1 VAWITQGLQDKL
13 ACVKL
18 ENAPSLYQ
26 FMKRAVIS
34 GVTGQ
39 DGSYL
44 ADFLL
49 AKGYEVHG
57 IVRRA
62 SVNNRWRIEGALE
75 RGLKL
80 HHGDLSD
87 SLGLVKILGEV
98 QPHEVYN
105 LGAQSHV
112 KVSFETPEYSCDVDA
127 TGVIRMLEATRQ
139 ACPMAR
145 FYQASS
151 SELFGKSERP
161 PFSETTPFY
170 PRSPYGCAKAL
181 AYYATVNYR
190 EAYGMHASNG
200 ILFNHESPRRGENF
214 VTRKI
219 TQAVARI
226 SLGRQEKLFMGNIAA
241 CRDWGYAP
249 DFVRAMWM
257 MMQQPT
263 ADDYVIA
270 TGQTQNIISF
280 LDRAFSRVNLDWTK
294 YVVPD
299 DPRFTRPSDVEFL
312 LGDASKAAK
321 QLGWRPETSFEE
333 LVNIMVDADLEREK
347 NQRPS
352 AQAPVAT
359 EQQPSQ
365 GYRFGP
371 PYNYG

>member
-1 VAWITQGLQDKL
+1 
-13 ACVKL
+13 
-18 ENAPSLYQ
+18 
-26 FMKRAVIS
+26 MKRAVIS
-34 GVTGQ
+34 GCSGQ

-57 IVRRA
+57 IIRRS
-62 SVNNRWRIEGALE
+62 SVDNRWRIRDALD

-112 KVSFETPEYSCDVDA
+112 KVSFETPEYTCDVDA
-127 TGVIRMLEATRQ
+127 TGAVRMLEATRQ

-151 SELFGKSERP
+151 SELFGKSANP
-161 PFSETTPFY
+161 PYSETTPFY

-226 SLGRQEKLFMGNIAA
+226 SLGRQDKLHLGNVAA
-241 CRDWGYAP
+241 FRDWGYAP

-257 MMQQPT
+257 MLQQP
-263 ADDYVIA
+263 APDDYVIA
-270 TGQTQNIISF
+270 TGHTQSIASF
-280 LDRAFSRVNLDWTK
+280 CKLAFERVGIADWLP
-294 YVVPD
+294 YVVAN

-312 LGDASKAAK
+312 LGDPGKAARI
-321 QLGWRPETSFEE
+321 LGWRPETSFEE

-347 NQRPS
+347 RS
-352 AQAPVAT
+352 V
-359 EQQPSQ
+359 
-365 GYRFGP
+365 
-371 PYNYG
+371 

>member
-1 VAWITQGLQDKL
+1 
-13 ACVKL
+13 
-18 ENAPSLYQ
+18 
-26 FMKRAVIS
+26 MKRAIVS
-34 GVTGQ
+34 GCNGQ

-44 ADFLL
+44 CDFLL

-57 IVRRA
+57 IIRRS
-62 SVNNRWRIEGALE
+62 SVDNRWRIEGALT

-87 SLGLVKILGEV
+87 SLGLMKILGEV

-112 KVSFETPEYSCDVDA
+112 KVSFETPEYTTDVDA
-127 TGVIRMLEATRQ
+127 TGAIRMLEATRQ

-151 SELFGKSERP
+151 SELFGKSANP
-161 PFSETTPFY
+161 PYSETTPFY

-226 SLGRQEKLFMGNIAA
+226 SLGRQDKLYLGNVDAF
-241 CRDWGYAP
+241 RDWGYAP

-257 MMQQPT
+257 MLQQPA

-270 TGQTQNIISF
+270 TGHTHNIIAF
-280 LDRAFSRVNLDWTK
+280 LARAFWRVKIVDWEK
-294 YVVPD
+294 YVVSE
-299 DPRFTRPSDVEFL
+299 DPRFTRPSDVDFL
-312 LGDASKAAK
+312 QGDPSKAAR

-347 NQRPS
+347 AS
-352 AQAPVAT
+352 V
-359 EQQPSQ
+359 
-365 GYRFGP
+365 
-371 PYNYG
+371 

>member
-1 VAWITQGLQDKL
+1 VD
-13 ACVKL
+13 
-18 ENAPSLYQ
+18 
-26 FMKRAVIS
+26 
-34 GVTGQ
+34 
-39 DGSYL
+39 
-44 ADFLL
+44 
-49 AKGYEVHG
+49 
-57 IVRRA
+57 
-62 SVNNRWRIEGALE
+62 NRWRIRDALD

-112 KVSFETPEYSCDVDA
+112 KVSFETPEYTCDVDA
-127 TGVIRMLEATRQ
+127 TGAVRMLEATRQ

-151 SELFGKSERP
+151 SELFGKSANP
-161 PFSETTPFY
+161 PYSETTPFY

-226 SLGRQEKLFMGNIAA
+226 SLGRQDKLYLGNVDAF
-241 CRDWGYAP
+241 RDWGYAP

-257 MMQQPT
+257 MLQQPA

-270 TGQTQNIISF
+270 TGHTHNIIAF
-280 LDRAFSRVNLDWTK
+280 LARAFWRVKIVDWEK
-294 YVVPD
+294 YVVSE
-299 DPRFTRPSDVEFL
+299 DPRFTRPSDVDFL
-312 LGDASKAAK
+312 QGDPSKAAR

-347 NQRPS
+347 RS
-352 AQAPVAT
+352 V
-359 EQQPSQ
+359 
-365 GYRFGP
+365 
-371 PYNYG
+371 

>member
-1 VAWITQGLQDKL
+1 
-13 ACVKL
+13 
-18 ENAPSLYQ
+18 
-26 FMKRAVIS
+26 MKRAVIS
-34 GVTGQ
+34 GCSGQ

-57 IVRRA
+57 IIRRS
-62 SVNNRWRIEGALE
+62 SVDNRWRIRDALD

-112 KVSFETPEYSCDVDA
+112 KVSFETPEYTCDVDA
-127 TGVIRMLEATRQ
+127 TGAVRMLEATRQ

-151 SELFGKSERP
+151 SELFGKSANP
-161 PFSETTPFY
+161 PYSETTPFY

-226 SLGRQEKLFMGNIAA
+226 SLGRQDKLYLGNVDAF
-241 CRDWGYAP
+241 RDWGYAP

-257 MMQQPT
+257 MLQQPA

-270 TGQTQNIISF
+270 TGHTHNIIAF
-280 LDRAFSRVNLDWTK
+280 LARAFWRVKIVDWEK
-294 YVVPD
+294 YVVSE
-299 DPRFTRPSDVEFL
+299 DPRFTRPSDVDFL
-312 LGDASKAAK
+312 QGDPSKAAR

-347 NQRPS
+347 RS
-352 AQAPVAT
+352 V
-359 EQQPSQ
+359 
-365 GYRFGP
+365 
-371 PYNYG
+371 